1 MQAQASALIFKGRIT
16 LKTGPAYHGPDI
28 YSARRPIG
36 FRALFLR
43 DNARQPAAECGVYNM
58 WGVKSGRAVR
68 DQISDQPVRDFGGV
82 LNIYHNADLV
92 PVYAGHYLTTA

>member
-1 MQAQASALIFKGRIT
+1 MQGRVSVLTFKGRIT
-16 LKTGPAYHGPDI
+16 PKTGLAYHAPDI

-43 DNARQPAAECGVYNM
+43 DNARQPAADCGVNKM

-68 DQISDQPVRDFGGV
+68 DQIATNPSVT
-82 LNIYHNADLV
+82 LV
-92 PVYAGHYLTTA
+92 GC